1 LRTDAKVFLSILR
14 KSNYKFDFI
23 VNFKKYW
30 TSGRKT
36 ETCWQGTCGA
46 TDMKS
51 RTKVVVIGGGIAG
64 CSTLYHLTQE
74 GWSDVVLVER
84 NELTSGTTWHSA
96 AQVTNFGM
104 NQTMVGL
111 KTHSINLYKEL
122 AEDPDYP
129 INYHHADG
137 GIRLANT
144 EAQLQGYRHFAS
156 MARGMD
162 VHFEVIDA
170 AECARR
176 HPLISTDNLLGG
188 LWDPLDGDIDPAQ
201 LCQAL
206 ARRAR
211 KAGAEVYRNTPV
223 IGLTQHK
230 DDTWT
235 VQTPHGDIDCDI
247 VVNAGGYRVNEVGA
261 MMGVHHPVASME
273 HQYFLTEDIPAIKAA
288 GHRMPLLRCPISD
301 YYCRQEKNGLLV
313 GFYEQNC
320 KTWGL
325 DGIDPHFVNALCP
338 DDLDRVTDVLEGA
351 FARMPAL
358 MEVGIHTVVNG
369 PITYTIDGAPLVGPI
384 PGKRNAF
391 CIIGLRAGLGEGGG
405 HGWLLAQQIV
415 HGEACYDTWV
425 LDPRRF
431 TGHANV
437 ELTALKAI
445 EDYQNEFRFHF
456 PHEHRPAGRN
466 AKITPLTPVLAA
478 EGAAFTVVNGWERV
492 DYIKPTADFHPSLS
506 FDFDETFDVI
516 AGEVRNVQENVG
528 LCEVTGFNRIE
539 ITGTDRQ
546 TFLDRLICGAL
557 PRREGRVGL
566 AYLLNAHGMIKCE
579 ATVANLPE
587 SDRGPA
593 RIWYGSAAA
602 SEFHDMDWLRAHL
615 RPDENVQLR
624 SLTND
629 QTILVLAGP
638 KARAVLQQ
646 VARGDWSAAAFPWLS
661 VRESFIGI
669 APATVMAVSFSG
681 ELAYEIHVPNAAL
694 YAAYLALCDAGSA
707 HGLSLFGARAVE
719 SMRLEK
725 GFLHW
730 KADLLTEYDP
740 FETGLDRFVRLN
752 KSTFVGQDALIKRRA
767 EGPRKRLVTL
777 EVESTRAPAHGGASV
792 LRDGAVIGTVTS
804 GDWGHRVQKNLAYA
818 FIDPAFTEV
827 GTGLKVDICGTE
839 IAAQVIDPALYD
851 PGFARVRA

>member
-1 LRTDAKVFLSILR
+1 M
-14 KSNYKFDFI
+14 
-23 VNFKKYW
+23 
-30 TSGRKT
+30 KT
-36 ETCWQGTCGA
+36 
-46 TDMKS
+46 
-51 RTKVVVIGGGIAG
+51 RTKAVVIGGGIAG

-74 GWSDVVLVER
+74 GWTDVVLVER
-84 NELTSGTTWHSA
+84 DELTSGTTWHSA

-122 AEDPDYP
+122 RDDPDYP
-129 INYHHADG
+129 VSYRHGDG

-144 EAQLQGYRHFAS
+144 QAQMDGYAHFAS
-156 MARGMD
+156 MAAGMD
-162 VHFEVIDA
+162 VEFEVIDA

-188 LWDPLDGDIDPAQ
+188 LWDGNDGDIDPAS

-223 IGLTQHK
+223 TGLTQHR

-235 VQTPHGDIDCDI
+235 VHTTKGDIDCDV

-273 HQYFLTEDIPAIKAA
+273 HQYFVTEDIPAIAEA

-301 YYCRQEKNGLLV
+301 YYSRQEKGGLLI
-313 GFYEQNC
+313 GFYEQEC
-320 KTWGL
+320 KPWGM

-338 DDLDRVTDVLEGA
+338 DDLDRITDVLEGA

-358 MEVGIHTVVNG
+358 TEVGIKNVVNG

-415 HGEACYDTWV
+415 HGEACYDTWC

-437 ELTALKAI
+437 ELTSLKAI

-456 PHEHRPAGRN
+456 PHEHRPAGRG
-466 AKITPLTPVLAA
+466 AKTTPLTPILKA
-478 EGAAFTVVNGWERV
+478 EGAEFTVVNGWERV
-492 DYIKPTADFHPSLS
+492 DYIKPSADFHPTLG
-506 FDFDETFDVI
+506 FHFDEAFPLVAT
-516 AGEVRNVQENVG
+516 EVASVQNNVG
-528 LCEVTGFNRIE
+528 LAEVNGFNRIE
-539 ITGTDRQ
+539 ITGADRHA
-546 TFLDRLICGAL
+546 FLDRMACGTVTRK
-557 PRREGRVGL
+557 PGRVGL
-566 AYLLNAHGMIKCE
+566 GYLLNHHGMIKAE
-579 ATVANLPE
+579 ATFANIPA
-587 SDRGPA
+587 SDRGPD
-593 RIWYGSAAA
+593 RVWYGSAAA
-602 SEFHDMDWLRAHL
+602 SEFHDMDWLTQHL
-615 RPDENVQLR
+615 DPSENVQLR

-638 KARAVLQQ
+638 NARAVLSAC
-646 VARGDWSAAAFPWLS
+646 ARGDWSKDAFPWLS
-661 VRESFIGI
+661 LRECFVGF

-681 ELAYEIHVPNAAL
+681 ELAYEIHVPNTSL
-694 YAAYLALCDAGSA
+694 YAAYTALRDAGA
-707 HGLSLFGARAVE
+707 AFDLKLFGARAVE
-719 SMRLEK
+719 SMRMEK

-730 KADLLTEYDP
+730 KSDLLTEFDP
-740 FETGLDRFVRLN
+740 FETGLDRFVKMDKPDFIGKAALQARL
-752 KSTFVGQDALIKRRA
+752 DA
-767 EGPRKRLVTL
+767 GPSRKLVCLHLDCTH
-777 EVESTRAPAHGGASV
+777 APAHGGASV
-792 LRDGAVIGTVTS
+792 RLGGEVVGTISS
-804 GDWGHRVQKNLAYA
+804 GDWGHRLNANLAYGFVLPEHA
-818 FIDPAFTEV
+818 AL
-827 GTGLKVDICGTE
+827 GTALTVDVIGQPV
-839 IAAQVIDPALYD
+839 AAQVVDMGLYD
-851 PGFARVRA
+851 PSFAKLRG

>member
-1 LRTDAKVFLSILR
+1 M
-14 KSNYKFDFI
+14 
-23 VNFKKYW
+23 
-30 TSGRKT
+30 KT
-36 ETCWQGTCGA
+36 
-46 TDMKS
+46 

-74 GWSDVVLVER
+74 GWTDVVLVER

-111 KTHSINLYKEL
+111 KTHSIQLYKEL
-122 AEDPDYP
+122 ADDPDYP
-129 INYHHADG
+129 INYHHGDG

-144 EAQLQGYRHFAS
+144 VAQIQGYHHFAS

-170 AECARR
+170 EECARR
-176 HPLISTDNLLGG
+176 HPLISSENLIGG

-223 IGLTQHK
+223 TGLTQHN

-235 VQTPHGDIDCDI
+235 VQTEHGDIDCDI

-273 HQYFLTEDIPAIKAA
+273 HQYFLTEDIPAIRDA

-301 YYCRQEKNGLLV
+301 YYCRQEKNGLLL
-313 GFYEQNC
+313 GFYEQDC
-320 KTWGL
+320 KTWGM
-325 DGIDPHFVNALCP
+325 DGIDPNFVNALCP

-415 HGEACYDTWV
+415 HGEACYDTWC

-431 TGHANV
+431 AGHCNV

-456 PHEHRPAGRN
+456 PHEHRPAGRP
-466 AKITPLTPVLAA
+466 AKTTPLTPVLAA
-478 EGAAFTVVNGWERV
+478 KGGEFTVVNGWERV
-492 DYIKPTADFHPSLS
+492 EYIKPYPDFTTSLS
-506 FDFDETFDVI
+506 FDFDEAFDLV
-516 AGEVRNVQENVG
+516 AAEVKNVQTNVA
-528 LCEVTGFNRIE
+528 LAEVNGFNRIE
-539 ITGTDRQ
+539 ITGSDRHS
-546 TFLDRLICGAL
+546 FLDRLMCGPVAK
-557 PRREGRVGL
+557 RDGRMGL
-566 AYLLNAHGMIKCE
+566 GYLLNHHGMVKSE
-579 ATVANLPE
+579 ATVANIPA
-587 SDRGPA
+587 SDRGQA
-593 RIWYGSAAA
+593 RVWYGSAAA
-602 SEFHDMDWLRAHL
+602 SEAHDMDWLSYHL
-615 RPDENVQLR
+615 NPDEDVQIQ

-638 KARAVLQQ
+638 RARKVLSAC
-646 VARGDWSAAAFPWLS
+646 ARGDWSREAFPWLS
-661 VRESFIGI
+661 VRECFVGI
-669 APATVMAVSFSG
+669 APATVMNVSFSG
-681 ELAYEIHVPNAAL
+681 ELAYEIHVPNASL
-694 YAAYLALCDAGSA
+694 YAAYLALEKAGEVFEM
-707 HGLSLFGARAVE
+707 GIFGARAVE
-719 SMRLEK
+719 SMRIEK

-730 KADLLTEYDP
+730 KADLITEFDP
-740 FETGLDRFVRLN
+740 SETGLDRFVKLD
-752 KSTFVGQDALIKRRA
+752 KGEFVGRQALLERQ
-767 EGPRKRLVTL
+767 ESGPQKRLVTL
-777 EVESTRAPAHGGASV
+777 QIDAAHAPAHPGASLMNGSDV
-792 LRDGAVIGTVTS
+792 VGTVTS
-804 GDWGHRVQKNLAYA
+804 GDWGHRTGLNLAYA
-818 FIDPAFTEV
+818 FVDTPFAAIGNALEIDMCGRLKRAEV
-827 GTGLKVDICGTE
+827 IE
-839 IAAQVIDPALYD
+839 PSPYD
-851 PGFARVRA
+851 PKMANAQS

>member
-1 LRTDAKVFLSILR
+1 MNTRA
-14 KSNYKFDFI
+14 
-23 VNFKKYW
+23 
-30 TSGRKT
+30 
-36 ETCWQGTCGA
+36 
-46 TDMKS
+46 
-51 RTKVVVIGGGIAG
+51 KVVVIGGGIAG
-64 CSTLYHLTQE
+64 CSTLYHLTKE
-74 GWSDVVLVER
+74 GWNDVVLVER

-96 AQVTNFGM
+96 AQVTNFGV

-111 KTHSINLYKEL
+111 KSHSIGLYKEL

-129 INYHHADG
+129 INYHHGDG

-144 EAQLQGYRHFAS
+144 EAQMQGYRHFAS
-156 MARGMD
+156 MARGMG

-223 IGLTQHK
+223 TGLVQHR

-235 VQTPHGDIDCDI
+235 VQTEKGDIDCDI
-247 VVNAGGYRVNEVGA
+247 VVNAGGYRVNEIGA

-273 HQYFLTEDIPAIKAA
+273 HQYFLTEEIPAIKEA

-301 YYCRQEKNGLLV
+301 YYCRQEKNGLLL
-313 GFYEQNC
+313 GFYEQGC

-325 DGIDPHFVNALCP
+325 DGIDPNFVNALCP

-391 CIIGLRAGLGEGGG
+391 CIIGLRAGVGEGGG

-415 HGEACYDTWV
+415 HGEACYDTWC

-456 PHEHRPAGRN
+456 PHEHRPAGRP
-466 AKITPLTPVLAA
+466 AKTTPLTPVLAA
-478 EGAAFTVVNGWERV
+478 EGAEFTVVNGWERV
-492 DYIKPTADFHPSLS
+492 DYIKPEPDFHPTLS
-506 FDFDETFDVI
+506 FNFDEAFDVV
-516 AGEVRNVQENVG
+516 AAEVANVRDNVG
-528 LCEVTGFNRIE
+528 LCEVNGFNRFE
-539 ITGTDRQ
+539 ITGADRHS
-546 TFLDRLICGAL
+546 FLDRLFCGTVTK
-557 PRREGRVGL
+557 RTGRVGL
-566 AYLLNAHGMIKCE
+566 GYLLNHHGMVKAE
-579 ATVANLPE
+579 ATVTNLPAG
-587 SDRGPA
+587 SRGPA
-593 RIWYGSAAA
+593 RVWYGSAAA
-602 SEFHDMDWLRAHL
+602 SEYHDMDWLTAHL
-615 RPDENVQLR
+615 AEGEDVQIS

-638 KARAVLQQ
+638 KARDVLSAC
-646 VARGDWSAAAFPWLS
+646 ARGDWSRAAFPWLS
-661 VRESFIGI
+661 VRECFIGF
-669 APATVMAVSFSG
+669 APATVLGVSFSG
-681 ELAYEIHVPNAAL
+681 ELAYEIHVPNASL
-694 YAAYLALCDAGSA
+694 HAAYLALRKAGED
-707 HGLSLFGARAVE
+707 HGMALFGARAVE
-719 SMRLEK
+719 SMRMEK

-730 KADLLTEYDP
+730 KADLLTEFDP
-740 FETGLDRFVRLN
+740 YETGLARFVNLG
-752 KSTFVGQDALIKRRA
+752 KGDFVGKAALQERLAK
-767 EGPRKRLVTL
+767 GPRKTLVSL
-777 EVESTRAPAHGGASV
+777 RIDAAHAPARAGASLMQGDRV
-792 LRDGAVIGTVTS
+792 VGTVTS
-804 GDWGHRVQKNLAYA
+804 GDWGHRVGMNLAYA
-818 FIDPAFTEV
+818 FVMPDCADVGSVMQLDMYGDLVGAEV
-827 GTGLKVDICGTE
+827 
-839 IAAQVIDPALYD
+839 IAASPYD
-851 PGFARVRA
+851 PDHTLMRG